1 LKAQHAGYLAKQLRD
16 WRSGERRNDSSQ
28 IMPAVAAKLSDRDIS
43 ALATFLASQPRL
55 GPNGAA
61 AQ

>member
-1 LKAQHAGYLAKQLRD
+1 
-16 WRSGERRNDSSQ
+16 
-28 IMPAVAAKLSDRDIS
+28 MPAIATKLSDRDIS

-55 GPNGAA
+55 PQNGEA